1 MVPLLPSTKPLLVLY
16 GKDSPELAQVHS
28 IRSNV
33 TAIQVRMSHS
43 YASHH
48 SKGMLLFYKD
58 KSMRV
63 VVSTANLYE
72 EDWKNRTQGI
82 WISPRC
88 YEIAKKDHWYEGES
102 ESGFRSDLLEYLNNY
117 CEPELK
123 EWTARIKRTNFEAVK

>member
-1 MVPLLPSTKPLLVLY
+1 
-16 GKDSPELAQVHS
+16 
-28 IRSNV
+28 
-33 TAIQVRMSHS
+33 
-43 YASHH
+43 
-48 SKGMLLFYKD
+48 MLLFYKD

-72 EDWKNRTQGI
+72 DDWKNRTQGI

-88 YEIAKKDHWYEGES
+88 YEMTKKGHWNEGES

-117 CEPELK
+117 SEPELK